1 MNSPAVSPGEA
12 ELFASLRRLI
22 TASRPTADT
31 RLIADA
37 YEVAAYWHQGRKRR
51 SGDPYITHPVAVAA
65 ILAGTGADDPMLCAA
80 LLHDVV
86 EDTPYTLT
94 ALRGRFGAEVAGL
107 VAGVTAIG
115 KVSADQAAAADRAAA
130 VALAGDER
138 VLLIKLADRLHN
150 ARTLRY
156 LPAAK
161 QVRKSRQTLEVMV
174 PLARALRMEA
184 VSAEL
189 EELASATLRRHGRR
203 AGAASGRLLAASAA
217 LLPASARARWRQEWL
232 AELHTFATRRER
244 VAFAAQVMV
253 GIGRLAVTL
262 YQPTNAFKRACGTI
276 LATAAT
282 AGAFAMGGWKAMTAL
297 AAVVLAV
304 LGTVSWTVSWI
315 LRSDDRTSRLATLI
329 RAFRDS
335 PHE

>member
-1 MNSPAVSPGEA
+1 MNSPAASPGEA

-37 YEVAAYWHQGRKRR
+37 YEVAAYWHQGRRRR

-80 LLHDVV
+80 LLHAVV
-86 EDTPYTLT
+86 EDTPYTLA

-107 VAGVTAIG
+107 VAGVTAMD
-115 KVSADQAAAADRAAA
+115 KLTADQAASDRAAA

-203 AGAASGRLLAASAA
+203 PGAASGRLLAASAA

-244 VAFAAQVMV
+244 VVFAVQVMV

-315 LRSDDRTSRLATLI
+315 LRSDDRTGRLVKLI
-329 RAFRDS
+329 RAFRDT
-335 PHE
+335 PRE